1 MKEIFKAVIYFF
13 LMLLFLTSCNK
24 PTPRY
29 PIINKNSEYFKEIID
44 QNKLLVEFQDKAF
57 KDYIAAH
64 PETQY
69 INSQSGFWYAYLK
82 QNTESHQTPK
92 TGDTVIFSYQIT
104 DIDNQIIYKIEEL
117 GEQSY
122 VIDKEQRE
130 TGLRKGLKL
139 MKENEVVT
147 FLFPSFLAY
156 GVLGDRKKIKT
167 NQPLIYTVYLK
178 KIINNKNNQ
187 K

>member
-1 MKEIFKAVIYFF
+1 MKAIYKNVIYFF
-13 LMLLFLTSCNK
+13 LMLLILNSCNK
-24 PTPRY
+24 PTPRF
-29 PIINKNSEYFKEIID
+29 PITNNSRNYFKEFID
-44 QNKLLVEFQDKAF
+44 QNKLLVEYQDKAF
-57 KDYIAAH
+57 KDYITEH
-64 PETQY
+64 PERQY
-69 INSQSGFWYAYLK
+69 INSQNGFWYAYVK
-82 QNTESHQTPK
+82 QNAESNQTPK
-92 TGDTVIFSYQIT
+92 TGDTVSFTYQIA
-104 DIDNQIIYKIEEL
+104 DIDHQIIYKIEEL

-139 MKENEVVT
+139 MKENEVVE